1 MQRTARLAWTC
12 GGSLIGALACD
23 ARPPSPT
30 PDPPPAVVEVAP
42 SPAPTPHPQPVDP
55 PLDPWRDID
64 GRAEWV
70 GFRDD
75 EFLLVAR
82 QRGDAGLGEYEVAT
96 GALQAAIATPPG
108 SGAPAAWSA
117 SAGLLAFST
126 DTEVILRRW
135 DAAAPDRG
143 LAFASPS
150 ALAFSATGDRLAAT
164 GCEPGEAPHVTI
176 YATSTGKRITTLR
189 PFGKQKLEYDS
200 GYRLVPA
207 FIGPDRLALL
217 LANDTPSDA
226 VLAVGP
232 AAKASGWQRV
242 GLTAP
247 DSEWGVAPDLGLAL
261 AVSPDGA
268 TIAAGNY
275 EAALHFH
282 EPASGEPPTPMP
294 LAGGV
299 VTALA
304 LAPDGTWLA
313 AAGED
318 GKLTVLAMPARTPLA
333 EVPAPKQ
340 CVALAVSPDGRHLAG
355 ACREQVRIWTVT
367 WTTP

>member
-1 MQRTARLAWTC
+1 MHGTARFAWTC
-12 GGSLIGALACD
+12 GWPLLGALACD

-30 PDPPPAVVEVAP
+30 PDPPPLIPAA
-42 SPAPTPHPQPVDP
+42 SPRPPTPHPQPVEP
-55 PLDPWRDID
+55 RLDPWRDIE

-82 QRGDAGLGEYEVAT
+82 QRGDDGLGEYVVAT
-96 GALQAAIATPPG
+96 GALQAAIATPPW
-108 SGAPAAWSA
+108 SGAPAAWSS
-117 SAGLLAFST
+117 SAGLLAFSS
-126 DTEVILRRW
+126 DTEVVLRRW
-135 DAAAPDRG
+135 DGAAEDRS
-143 LAFASPS
+143 LAFAAPS
-150 ALAFSATGDRLAAT
+150 ALAFSPTGDRLAAT
-164 GCEPGEAPHVTI
+164 GSQPGEAAHVALF
-176 YATSTGKRITTLR
+176 ATATGKRLTTLR

-207 FIGPDRLALL
+207 FVGADRLALL
-217 LANDTPSDA
+217 LANDTPADA

-242 GLTAP
+242 ALTAA
-247 DSEWGVAPDLGLAL
+247 DSEWGAAPDLGLAL

-268 TIAAGNY
+268 TIFAGNY
-275 EAALHFH
+275 EAALHVH
-282 EPASGEPPTPMP
+282 APASGGPPTPMP
-294 LAGGV
+294 LTGGV
-299 VTALA
+299 ITAIA
-304 LAPDGTWLA
+304 GAPDGTWLA

-318 GKLTVLAMPARTPLA
+318 GKLTVLALPSRAPLA

-340 CVALAVSPDGRHLAG
+340 CVALAVSPSGRHLAG

>member
-1 MQRTARLAWTC
+1 MHATTRLAWTI
-12 GGSLIGALACD
+12 GSSLLAALACD

-30 PDPPPAVVEVAP
+30 PDPPPTIPTAP
-42 SPAPTPHPQPVDP
+42 PPPATPQPQPAVP
-55 PLDPWRDID
+55 PQDPWRDIE

-75 EFLLVAR
+75 EHLLVAR
-82 QRGDAGLGEYEVAT
+82 QRGDAGLGEYVVAT
-96 GALQAAIATPPG
+96 GALQAAVKTPPW
-108 SGAPAAWSA
+108 SGAPAAWSS
-117 SAGLLAFST
+117 SAALLAFST

-135 DAAAPDRG
+135 DGAAADRSLG
-143 LAFASPS
+143 FASPS
-150 ALAFSATGDRLAAT
+150 ALAFSSTGDRLAAT
-164 GCEPGEAPHVTI
+164 RCEPGEAAHVTLF
-176 YATSTGKRITTLR
+176 ATATGQRITTLR

-200 GYRLVPA
+200 GHRMVPA
-207 FIGPDRLALL
+207 FIGADRLALL

-226 VLAVGP
+226 HLAVGP
-232 AAKASGWQRV
+232 AAKPSGWRRV
-242 GLTAP
+242 ALTAP
-247 DSEWGVAPDLGLAL
+247 DSEWGAAPDLGLAL

-282 EPASGEPPTPMP
+282 EPAGGEPPTPMA

-299 VTALA
+299 ITALA
-304 LAPDGTWLA
+304 VAPDGAWLA

-318 GKLTVLAMPARTPLA
+318 GTLTVLAMPARTRLA
-333 EVPAPKQ
+333 ELPAPRQ

-355 ACREQVRIWTVT
+355 ACREQVRIWAVT